1 MGNQGLAFGLV
12 FASGAATFL
21 GALGILFSKRELD
34 KRFLSVSLAA
44 SAGVMIYVSFVEILC
59 VKAFEGFVESH
70 FSEVRAL
77 TSTSVI
83 DSFCSYRKL
92 ISQIENGIHMKS

>member
-21 GALGILFSKRELD
+21 GALGILFSKSQLD
-34 KRFLSVSLAA
+34 KRLLSVSMAA

-59 VKAFEGFVESH
+59 VKSFEGFVESH
-70 FSEVRAL
+70 FSEVRP
-77 TSTSVI
+77 
-83 DSFCSYRKL
+83 
-92 ISQIENGIHMKS
+92 